1 VARNFELDAAAR
13 PPSGIKPGSTLA
25 AASPLLLLILV
36 DAIGFAMLTPLL
48 AAALAD
54 GSGAAIQAG
63 LSPTERH
70 LVYGIATGIYPLMT
84 FFGAPILGQLSDR
97 LGRKAILLVCA
108 TGIAASYVTI
118 CGAFAFGSIGLLIAG
133 RFIGGVTA
141 ASQAVALASL
151 VDVCPPQRKDFW
163 LSMGLLCSSLGFV
176 LGPALSG
183 LLSDAQLVAWF
194 DILTPLYV
202 TALVAAINVAML
214 ALLYHD
220 HRRSTGSGPISIAS
234 GFRSF
239 ASAFAVPGALRNV
252 SWVFLLQELAWG
264 AYFYF
269 IPVFL
274 LDRFGAS
281 GRQASLFMSI
291 MGIGFCLSFAV
302 AMPLL
307 GKYCSMRDITRW
319 SLAAT
324 AALIA
329 VSALAP
335 SMLVQWLII
344 LPISVAVAVS
354 YGALII
360 LFTDTATEDTKGEV
374 MGITAAINSAAFG
387 TASVIGGAIEEL
399 RAGAPILVA
408 LALMTMSWLVFSLQ
422 KSKATN
428 KQGRQ
433 S

>member
-1 VARNFELDAAAR
+1 VARSSELQAAA
-13 PPSGIKPGSTLA
+13 PAEATPGSTLA
-25 AASPLLLLILV
+25 AASPLLLLILI

-48 AAALAD
+48 ASALAD
-54 GSGAAIQAG
+54 GSGAAIQKG

-70 LVYGIATGIYPLMT
+70 LVYGIATGLYPIMT

-108 TGIAASYVTI
+108 TGIAASYITI
-118 CGAFAFGSIGLLIAG
+118 SAAFAWGSIALLMAG

-141 ASQAVALASL
+141 ASQAVSLAAV
-151 VDVCPPQRKDFW
+151 VDVCRPERKDFW

-183 LLSDAQLVAWF
+183 LLSDAGIVPWF
-194 DILTPLYV
+194 SLLTPLYA
-202 TALVAAINVAML
+202 TALVAALNVVLL
-214 ALLYHD
+214 AWLFHDRPNRTTSSPVSLL
-220 HRRSTGSGPISIAS
+220 S

-239 ASAFAVPGALRNV
+239 GSAFAKPGALRDV

-274 LDRFGAS
+274 LDRFAVSGKAAS
-281 GRQASLFMSI
+281 YFMSV
-291 MGIGFCLSFAV
+291 MGIGFCLGFAV
-302 AMPLL
+302 GMPFLT
-307 GKYCSMRDITRW
+307 KYCSTRAITLW
-319 SLAAT
+319 SLFGT

-335 SMLVQWLII
+335 SMPVQWAVI

-374 MGITAAINSAAFG
+374 MGITAAINSVSFG
-387 TASVIGGAIEEL
+387 TVSFFGGGLEGL
-399 RAGAPILVA
+399 SAGAPIFVS
-408 LALMTMSWLVFSLQ
+408 LALMTLSWLVFSLQ
-422 KSKATN
+422 RPKPSN
-428 KQGRQ
+428 KQEPSR
-433 S
+433 

>member
-1 VARNFELDAAAR
+1 VARNFELDAAAA
-13 PPSGIKPGSTLA
+13 PPAGITPGSTLG

-48 AAALAD
+48 ASALAD

-63 LSPTERH
+63 LSPTERN

-108 TGIAASYVTI
+108 IGIMASYVTI
-118 CGAFAFGSIGLLIAG
+118 CGAFAIGSIWLLMAG
-133 RFIGGVTA
+133 RFVGGLTA

-151 VDVCPPQRKDFW
+151 VDVCRPERKDFW

-183 LLSDAQLVAWF
+183 LLSDARIVAWF

-202 TALVAAINVAML
+202 TALVAAINVVML
-214 ALLYHD
+214 AWLYHD
-220 HRRSTGSGPISIAS
+220 RRSRSASSPVSLLS

-239 ASAFAVPGALRNV
+239 GSAFAVPGALRNV

-274 LDRFGAS
+274 LDQFAAT
-281 GRQASLFMSI
+281 GRAASLFMSV

-307 GKYCSMRDITRW
+307 TKYWSTRDITRW
-319 SLAAT
+319 SLLAT

-329 VSALAP
+329 VSALVP
-335 SMLVQWLII
+335 SMLVQWLVI

-360 LFTDTATEDTKGEV
+360 LFTDTATDDTKGEV
-374 MGITAAINSAAFG
+374 MGITAAINSVAFG
-387 TASVIGGAIEEL
+387 TVSVFGGAIEEL
-399 RAGAPILVA
+399 RPGAPILVS
-408 LALMTMSWLVFSLQ
+408 LVLMTMSWLVFSFQ
-422 KSKATN
+422 KPKATT
-428 KQGRQ
+428 KQGQ
-433 S
+433 QP